1 MQPSSQWRR
10 QAADD
15 TSVHVLALSS
25 ATFAEMDVSD
35 DSQVPV
41 SLIVTVR
48 DDRPGLAELLDA
60 IAEQAEMPDEIVVVD
75 GGSKDGTLEE
85 LDGARSEAAAGPGV
99 RRPGREHRRRAKHRR
114 ARSAPRLDRVHG
126 CRAVARF
133 RGWLAALQAG
143 ERVADI
149 AAGTFV
155 VEGETPLDRAVACAH
170 YPVLEEVHDD
180 DPLVRLAHRLFGRDF
195 RAEQAGGRS
204 MAFSRAAWEA
214 AGGFREHVYAGE
226 DLAFSAAAVELGFR
240 ATLAEEATVRWR
252 PRTTW
257 VENARMFAT
266 YTRGDIRT
274 KGRARHLARLAAWT
288 AGPWLFAEGRPRR
301 EGARS
306 LPGRP
311 PTCGSRCAGRGARLP
326 PSEWW
331 RVPALVALKD
341 LSQLGGAGLGV
352 VDAIRGVP
360 QPRPHR

>member
-1 MQPSSQWRR
+1 MSKRPPSS
-10 QAADD
+10 
-15 TSVHVLALSS
+15 LS
-25 ATFAEMDVSD
+25 ATFAGMDARDQPSA
-35 DSQVPV
+35 PV

-48 DDRPGLAELLDA
+48 DDRPGFAELLDA

-85 LDGARSEAAAGPGV
+85 LTVREQKLPPVRVFVAPGSNIAAGRNIAV
-99 RRPGREHRRRAKHRR
+99 RE
-114 ARSAPRLDRVHG
+114 ARHDWIACTDAG
-126 CRAVARF
+126 CRPV
-133 RGWLAALQAG
+133 RGWLAALKRAR
-143 ERVADI
+143 RVADI

-155 VEGETPLDRAVACAH
+155 VEGDTPLDRAVACAH
-170 YPVLEEVHDD
+170 YPVLEEVHND

-214 AGGFREHVYAGE
+214 VGGFPEHVYAGE
-226 DLAFSAAAVELGFR
+226 DLAFSAAAIERGFD
-240 ATLAEEATVRWR
+240 ATLVEDASVRWR

-257 VENARMFAT
+257 PANARMFAI

-274 KGRARHLARLAAWT
+274 KGRARHIVRLAAWT
-288 AGPWLFAEGRPRR
+288 AGPWLFLKGGPAGKVLVVAGATAYLWLPMRR
-301 EGARS
+301 ARRS
-306 LPGRP
+306 L
-311 PTCGSRCAGRGARLP
+311 A

-341 LSQLGGAGLGV
+341 LSQLAGAGMGLI
-352 VDAIRGVP
+352 DAIRGVP

>member
-1 MQPSSQWRR
+1 
-10 QAADD
+10 
-15 TSVHVLALSS
+15 
-25 ATFAEMDVSD
+25 MDVGND
-35 DSQVPV
+35 PTVPV

-48 DDRPGLAELLDA
+48 DDRPGFAQLLDA

-75 GGSKDGTLEE
+75 GGSKDGTLDE
-85 LDGARSEAAAGPGV
+85 LTARKENLPPVRVLVAPGSNIGAGRNIAVREASHDWIVCTDA
-99 RRPGREHRRRAKHRR
+99 
-114 ARSAPRLDRVHG
+114 G
-126 CRAVARF
+126 CRPV
-133 RGWLAALQAG
+133 RGWLAAFKRVSG
-143 ERVADI
+143 VADI

-155 VEGETPLDRAVACAH
+155 VEGDTPLDRAVACAH

-226 DLAFSAAAVELGFR
+226 DLAFSAAAIELGFR
-240 ATLAEEATVRWR
+240 ATLVEEASVRWR

-257 VENARMFAT
+257 AANARMFAI
-266 YTRGDIRT
+266 YTRGDVRT

-288 AGPWLFAEGRPRR
+288 AGPWLFLRGGLLGKVLVAAGATGYLWLPMRR
-301 EGARS
+301 ARRS
-306 LPGRP
+306 L
-311 PTCGSRCAGRGARLP
+311 A

-331 RVPALVALKD
+331 RVPVLVALKD
-341 LSQLGGAGLGV
+341 LSQLVGAGVGV
-352 VDAIRGVP
+352 IDAIRGVP